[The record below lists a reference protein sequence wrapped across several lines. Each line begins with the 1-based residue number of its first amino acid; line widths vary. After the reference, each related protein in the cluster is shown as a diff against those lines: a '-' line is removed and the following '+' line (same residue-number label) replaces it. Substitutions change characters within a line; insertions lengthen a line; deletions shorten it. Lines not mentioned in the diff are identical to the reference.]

1 MKAYEIRGP
10 CPELATVLAKA
21 AVELGPGEE
30 AKIVSRWRYVVHD
43 VKNSAGYIGLEV
55 VDVKEGPSHVEIVI
69 RKSAQARH
77 LLRGRET

>member
-1 MKAYEIRGP
+1 MKTYEIRGP

-21 AVELGPGEE
+21 AAELGPGEE

-43 VKNSAGYIGLEV
+43 VKNSARYIGLEV

-77 LLRGRET
+77 LLQGRET

>member
-1 MKAYEIRGP
+1 MKTYEIRGP

-21 AVELGPGEE
+21 AAELGPGEE

-55 VDVKEGPSHVEIVI
+55 GDVKEGPGHVEVVI

-77 LLRGRET
+77 LLQGRET

>member
-21 AVELGPGEE
+21 AAELSPGEE

-55 VDVKEGPSHVEIVI
+55 VNVKEGPSHVEIVI

-77 LLRGRET
+77 LLQGRET

>member
-1 MKAYEIRGP
+1 MKTYEIKGP

-21 AVELGPGEE
+21 AAELGPGEE

-55 VDVKEGPSHVEIVI
+55 VEVKEGPSHVEIVI
-69 RKSAQARH
+69 RKSTQAPR
-77 LLRGRET
+77 LSQERET